1 MRKERRT
8 RRGILAASL
17 LCIGMLS
24 GCLTAETETL
34 PQDKALRDE
43 TAGTETLPEDGAS
56 RDETAEATF
65 LQDAAQNMREN
76 IDNFRERIAGGAERA
91 ETEAPETEGED
102 AGQDFGA
109 LHAGRYV
116 YGTLTETEQRVYQ
129 EIYRALQQ
137 YEEEITVS
145 TKDKRLL
152 DRAYDAVYADYGEL
166 FWSSGYTYTEYTLAG
181 NVRELKFAPKYM
193 MGREEKERT
202 QQQIDGVVQGI
213 LAQAPAGGTDYDRAL
228 YVYEYLIEHVEY
240 DAGAADNQNIVSVFL
255 NGRTVCEGYA
265 RASQYLL
272 ECLGI
277 QSAVVGGM
285 AKGDFHAW
293 NLVRLDGA
301 YYYMDTTW
309 GDNAD
314 GTTQGGAETYINY
327 TYFAVTTD
335 ELFRTHTPSQ
345 TIELPECTATQDNYY
360 VKNGLYIAE
369 GMEAASAALKAHYE
383 AGDASV
389 SLKFS
394 TEALYHVA
402 YTQWIDDSGIFDLC
416 GGLTNLYYFEDRTM
430 LVLTFLF

>member
-1 MRKERRT
+1 MRKVRKT

-24 GCLTAETETL
+24 GCLA
-34 PQDKALRDE
+34 P
-43 TAGTETLPEDGAS
+43 GTEYMPEDAALWEEPPGTEYIPEDAAS
-56 RDETAEATF
+56 WEEPPETTF

-76 IDNFRERIAGGAERA
+76 IENFRERIASGAEA
-91 ETEAPETEGED
+91 EKTQTGGDDTGED
-102 AGQDFGA
+102 FAA
-109 LHAGRYV
+109 VHESRYV
-116 YGTLTETEQRVYQ
+116 YGTLTETEQRVYH

-145 TKDKRLL
+145 TKDKHLL

-181 NVRELKFAPKYM
+181 NVRE
-193 MGREEKERT
+193 EKERT

-213 LAQAPAGGTDYDRAL
+213 LAQAPTGGTEYDLAL

-293 NLVRLDGA
+293 NLMRLDGE

-309 GDNAD
+309 GDNA
-314 GTTQGGAETYINY
+314 GGIEQEGAKAYINY
-327 TYFAVTTD
+327 NYFAVTTD

-345 TIELPECTATQDNYY
+345 TIELPECTATADNYY

-369 GMEAASAALKAHYE
+369 GIEAASAVLKAHYE
-383 AGDASV
+383 AGESSV

-416 GGLTNLYYFEDRTM
+416 NGLTNLYYFEDRS
-430 LVLTFLF
+430 LYVLTFLF

>member
-1 MRKERRT
+1 MRKVRKT

-24 GCLTAETETL
+24 GCLA
-34 PQDKALRDE
+34 P
-43 TAGTETLPEDGAS
+43 GTEYMPEDAALWEEPPGTEYIPEDAAS
-56 RDETAEATF
+56 WEEPPETTF

-76 IDNFRERIAGGAERA
+76 IENFRERIASGAEA
-91 ETEAPETEGED
+91 EKTQTGGDDTGED
-102 AGQDFGA
+102 FAA
-109 LHAGRYV
+109 VHESRYV
-116 YGTLTETEQRVYQ
+116 YGTLTETEQRVYH

-145 TKDKRLL
+145 TKDKHLL

-193 MGREEKERT
+193 MDREEKERT

-213 LAQAPAGGTDYDRAL
+213 LAQAPTGGTEYDLAL

-293 NLVRLDGA
+293 NLMRLDGE

-309 GDNAD
+309 GDNA
-314 GTTQGGAETYINY
+314 GGIEQEGAKAYINY
-327 TYFAVTTD
+327 NYFAVTTD

-345 TIELPECTATQDNYY
+345 TIELPECTATADNYY

-369 GMEAASAALKAHYE
+369 GIEAASAVLKAHYE
-383 AGDASV
+383 AGESSV

-416 GGLTNLYYFEDRTM
+416 NGLTNLYYFEDRS
-430 LVLTFLF
+430 LYVLTFLF